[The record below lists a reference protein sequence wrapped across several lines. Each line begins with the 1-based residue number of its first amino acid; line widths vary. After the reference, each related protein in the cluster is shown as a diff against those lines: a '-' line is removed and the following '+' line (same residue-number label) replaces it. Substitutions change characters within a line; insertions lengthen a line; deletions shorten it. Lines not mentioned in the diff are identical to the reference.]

1 MDNSE
6 NMGAR
11 DGRPSKSEAPNS
23 SSAWSRGTTSVSKKH
38 PRALTEEGRKI
49 FRDWLASC
57 TRRGKISRNTVAIGI
72 VVLDHLRRS
81 CPLSR
86 DEIVSQGGEISGTR
100 SGLAKILEAYEIPN
114 TYLKEATTR
123 QGHQDGQRLLE
134 KLEWGKKLTSMPSE
148 TREKLLLECI
158 EDLREVACEWLRR
171 QSLKFDVDRRHAP
184 TTWISVILENA
195 KGRSGG
201 VVEQHLVGA
210 KLARSYLD
218 VNIPNHPAHAG
229 DKQTERPGDF
239 EISRIVYHVTSAPSR
254 NVLQKCAAN
263 VMVGLS
269 PVLLVPRGQLN
280 KATVL
285 AQDEGVD
292 KQVSVLSIEDFIAL
306 NIIELATDENK
317 DFFSIL
323 QEIVEIYNNR
333 LLEVETDLSLQIEV
347 R

>member
-1 MDNSE
+1 M
-6 NMGAR
+6 
-11 DGRPSKSEAPNS
+11 
-23 SSAWSRGTTSVSKKH
+23 SKKH
-38 PRALTEEGRKI
+38 PKAVTQEGRKI
-49 FRDWLASC
+49 FTDWLASC

-86 DEIVSQGGEISGTR
+86 DEIVSQGGEISGAR
-100 SGLAKILEAYEIPN
+100 SGLARILEAYEIPN

-134 KLEWGKKLTSMPSE
+134 KLEWGKRLAPIPSLE
-148 TREKLLLECI
+148 RENLLLECI
-158 EDLREVACEWLRR
+158 NELRKTAHEWLRR

-184 TTWISVILENA
+184 TTWVSAILENA

-210 KLARSYLD
+210 KLARRFWDLS
-218 VNIPNHPAHAG
+218 IPNHPAHAA

-239 EISRIVYHVTSAPSR
+239 ELSRIVYHVTSAPSR

-263 VMVGLS
+263 VTVGLS
-269 PVLLVPRGQLN
+269 PVLLVPRNQLN
-280 KATVL
+280 KAIVL

-292 KQVSVLSIEDFIAL
+292 KEVSVVSIEDFIAL
-306 NIIELATDENK
+306 NIIELAADENK
-317 DFFSIL
+317 DFFSVL
-323 QEIVEIYNNR
+323 NEIVDIYNKR